1 MSVVEADL
9 DDGGGLSEEA
19 YLDARVQRAPPA
31 VSLLSDAGHLQIS
44 KGFLISAAPDEDNGN
59 SNDDLRSKNEVE
71 RMLDP
76 DVVCPSFHRP

>member
-9 DDGGGLSEEA
+9 DDDGDLGEEA

-31 VSLLSDAGHLQIS
+31 VSLLNDVGRLHMF
-44 KGFLISAAPDEDNGN
+44 KGFLIFAAPEKVDGDG
-59 SNDDLRSKNEVE
+59 NEVE

-76 DVVCPSFHRP
+76 DVVHWEIALVVISSST